1 MKHTNIANIVS
12 IQQKYSNVSSIF
24 ISYVPFPETSNPRI
38 IDGEHVQSRIRS
50 NSAESWEST
59 SANNMLE
66 TARHHWSRRQDDTER
81 KRNINGNDDS
91 IYVDTTR
98 SSDEN
103 AIIVEKG
110 SRSQQQDDYTQII
123 KTEHG

>member
-1 MKHTNIANIVS
+1 
-12 IQQKYSNVSSIF
+12 
-24 ISYVPFPETSNPRI
+24 
-38 IDGEHVQSRIRS
+38 
-50 NSAESWEST
+50 
-59 SANNMLE
+59 MLE
-66 TARHHWSRRQDDTER
+66 TARHHWSRRQDGTER

>member
-1 MKHTNIANIVS
+1 M
-12 IQQKYSNVSSIF
+12 
-24 ISYVPFPETSNPRI
+24 
-38 IDGEHVQSRIRS
+38 DGEHGVQSRIRS

-66 TARHHWSRRQDDTER
+66 TARHHWSRRQDDSER
-81 KRNINGNDDS
+81 KCNINGNDDG

-110 SRSQQQDDYTQII
+110 TRSQQQDSYSQII

>member
-1 MKHTNIANIVS
+1 MSILIVTFS
-12 IQQKYSNVSSIF
+12 
-24 ISYVPFPETSNPRI
+24 ETSNPR

-66 TARHHWSRRQDDTER
+66 TARHHWSRRQDDSER
-81 KRNINGNDDS
+81 KCNINGNDDS
-91 IYVDTTR
+91 VYVDTTTR

-103 AIIVEKG
+103 AIIVEKKG
-110 SRSQQQDDYTQII
+110 SRSQQQDSYTQII